1 MLWELKN
8 KHRVHREK
16 RNYAWLQI
24 CKQMEPKWESFTNP
38 ERLRSGPKAIF
49 NHLLQTPKL
58 KTSQEFSTLCHRV
71 LVHHGL
77 LLKRKIAL
85 SSQYRLTRQYKRQNL
100 LHCNVHLGVQT
111 ANVPVQQTKCS

>member
-38 ERLRSGPKAIF
+38 ERLRSEEDIRKRWRYMRDRFIRDHA
-49 NHLLQTPKL
+49 Q
-58 KTSQEFSTLCHRV
+58 QEKS
-71 LVHHGL
+71 GSSPSK
-77 LLKRKIAL
+77 KRKMNITMTYYFWWNQDL
-85 SSQYRLTRQYKRQNL
+85 STVIISGKILQNKI
-100 LHCNVHLGVQT
+100 HT
-111 ANVPVQQTKCS
+111 